1 MYYYV
6 VEIFVL
12 LGRGIW
18 MDGGLV
24 RDVNLIGT
32 CLVAVMMLLAIFIF
46 L

>member
-1 MYYYV
+1 
-6 VEIFVL
+6 
-12 LGRGIW
+12 

-24 RDVNLIGT
+24 LDVNLIGT